1 MGKKNRDKHTSKG
14 EKNPAIY
21 AQPFPKS
28 EQIDVWPLVIKDMAD
43 RDRLGRAKYG
53 IPLRIHNGRDA
64 LVDAYQEVLDL
75 SVYMR
80 QEIEERQALIG
91 AIEDVKRI
99 PGLEQTSIENI
110 GSLLEDLVN
119 RVSDQEGRIRTL
131 TATVIHYQSQ
141 PEYLAGYDDGVESAI
156 EIFEKIKGERLSSE
170 RVNEIYSHIDAKRS
184 HADPA

>member
-1 MGKKNRDKHTSKG
+1 MGKKDKYKNTSKG

-28 EQIDVWPLVIKDMAD
+28 EHEDVWPLVIKDMTD

-80 QEIEERQALIG
+80 QEIEERRTLMN
-91 AIEDVKRI
+91 AIDDVKKI
-99 PGLEQTSIENI
+99 PGLEETSIENVGI
-110 GSLLEDLVN
+110 LITDLVS
-119 RVSDQEGRIRTL
+119 RISEQEARIRAL
-131 TATVIHYQSQ
+131 TATVIHYQTQSQ
-141 PEYLAGYDDGVESAI
+141 YLAGYDDGVEAAI
-156 EIFEKIKGERLSSE
+156 EIFEKIKGERLTSE
-170 RVNEIYSHIDAKRS
+170 RVNEIYNHLESKRS
-184 HADPA
+184 HADQG

>member
-1 MGKKNRDKHTSKG
+1 MGKKSKDKHVSKG

-28 EQIDVWPLVIKDMAD
+28 EQADVWPLVIKDMTD

-53 IPLRIHNGRDA
+53 IPLRIRNGRDA

-80 QEIEERQALIG
+80 QEIEERRELME
-91 AIEDVKRI
+91 AIEAVKKI

-110 GSLLEDLVN
+110 GALLSDLAE
-119 RVSDQEGRIRTL
+119 RIDKQESRIRTL

-141 PEYLAGYDDGVESAI
+141 SQYLAGYDDGVESAI
-156 EIFEKIKGERLSSE
+156 EIFETIKGEKITQEGLKQ
-170 RVNEIYSHIDAKRS
+170 IYSQLDAKRS
-184 HADPA
+184 HADST